1 MSLHAFITFA
11 LSMKNE
17 GNNIFSVF
25 DEIIPRNEKEEQ
37 LNQRSKVIWM
47 TGLSG
52 SGKTTIA
59 KIVERKLQE
68 KGYISQVLDGDNIR
82 AGINSNLS
90 FSEEDR
96 TENIRRIA
104 EVSKL
109 FLNCGIITINCFVSP
124 TNAIRNLAKSIIGE
138 EDFLEVFID
147 TPLKEC
153 EKRDTKGLYK
163 KARKGFISNFT
174 GISSPFESPIKPF
187 IKVNTIG
194 ISAEE
199 SAEQILKDI
208 LPTIQYKMNESI

>member
-1 MSLHAFITFA
+1 
-11 LSMKNE
+11 MKNE

-25 DEIIPRNEKEEQ
+25 DEIIPRKEKEEK
-37 LNQRSKVIWM
+37 LNQRSKVVWM

-68 KGYISQVLDGDNIR
+68 KGFLSQILDGDNIR
-82 AGINSNLS
+82 AGINNNLG

-96 TENIRRIA
+96 KENIRRIA

-124 TNAIRNLAKSIIGE
+124 TIEIRELAKVIVGK
-138 EDFLEVFID
+138 EDFLEVFVD
-147 TPLKEC
+147 TPLEEC

-163 KARKGFISNFT
+163 KARKGLISDFT
-174 GISSPFESPIKPF
+174 GISSPFENPVNPF
-187 IKVNTIG
+187 IKINTIG
-194 ISAEE
+194 YTAEE
-199 SAEQILKDI
+199 SAEQVLKAL
-208 LPTIQYKMNESI
+208 LPIIQYQVNESI